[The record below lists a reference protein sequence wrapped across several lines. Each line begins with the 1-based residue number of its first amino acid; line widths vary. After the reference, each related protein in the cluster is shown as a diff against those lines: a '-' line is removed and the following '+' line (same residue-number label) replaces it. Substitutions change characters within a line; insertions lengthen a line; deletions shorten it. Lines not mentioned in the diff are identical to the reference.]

1 MSAATATS
9 TASMI
14 DWISSTVAAEN
25 ASAIAVLYPSIF
37 PFTTPSSSAAV
48 LLMSTRWSELNF
60 KPNAGFSNAALKSA
74 SVPFSAVVFTAF
86 TAVS

>member
-1 MSAATATS
+1 MNADTELAFRITSTNFASASAACSFAFALSAANATS

-48 LLMSTRWSELNF
+48 LAISTR
-60 KPNAGFSNAALKSA
+60 
-74 SVPFSAVVFTAF
+74 
-86 TAVS
+86 